1 MWQLW
6 GSLFT
11 VLKLSLPFPSSP
23 SSPGL
28 CRPPWPGRDTNWE
41 LILGM
46 STQTQVEKDRKYPD
60 RRTSSPMQTSPG
72 QTREA
77 TFPQATEGEAW
88 IGHLRGVEFFVA
100 LGEEG
105 GATRAVPLRM
115 GLVWGERAW
124 KRSSCCLPSPYPV
137 PHFVCLLLCLL
148 TSSHRLLKV
157 ACPST
162 HYQRRPSMV
171 HCLHRCLATFSP
183 RRRFPL
189 LKWVPKYSLHAFGY
203 DTIAGLTVGLTVV
216 PQALAYAQL
225 AGLSV
230 QFGLYSSIMGGF
242 VYCLLGT
249 SKDITLG
256 PTAIMSALIAPL
268 VHGDVVYATILAFLC
283 GCVQLLLGLFQLGFI
298 MDFISEPVIKGFT
311 CAASL
316 IICVTQV
323 KNLLGLQDIPR
334 QFFLLLYH
342 IFAKLA
348 ETRPGDATLGF
359 LCIIFLLLLKVI
371 RCKVEDVDSLT
382 VKIAKK
388 ITWLA
393 STGRNVLVILAAA
406 LVSFAF
412 SSFHLQPFV
421 ITGEV
426 QPGLPTFHP
435 PPFSEER
442 NGTVITFSH
451 IVQDL
456 GTALLVIPLVGFM
469 ESIAIA
475 KAFARDNKYPVD
487 PSQELI
493 AIGTTNIFGSFL
505 SAFPVTGSFT
515 RTAVNSQSG
524 VCTPAGGLIT
534 GVLVLLSLQYLTPCF
549 YYIPCAALASI
560 IICSVAPVFD
570 VFFIR
575 DLWRVKKLN
584 MLPFVLT
591 FGLCF
596 YEMQI
601 GILVGVAMS
610 LIIALYPLTQP
621 TVMVC
626 YTGPVVVLQ
635 PRGAL
640 LFLGAESFREVIQ
653 SKIRQVEP
661 QLSVI
666 LDCSWLSSLDYTA
679 VITLRE
685 LQAALQAQRL
695 RLAFVALH
703 ADVLDVLLRADLPEL
718 RHFESVE
725 QALSWMLGSQ
735 DTEYHLD
742 VHSGI

>member
-1 MWQLW
+1 M
-6 GSLFT
+6 
-11 VLKLSLPFPSSP
+11 V
-23 SSPGL
+23 
-28 CRPPWPGRDTNWE
+28 R
-41 LILGM
+41 
-46 STQTQVEKDRKYPD
+46 
-60 RRTSSPMQTSPG
+60 
-72 QTREA
+72 
-77 TFPQATEGEAW
+77 
-88 IGHLRGVEFFVA
+88 
-100 LGEEG
+100 
-105 GATRAVPLRM
+105 
-115 GLVWGERAW
+115 
-124 KRSSCCLPSPYPV
+124 
-137 PHFVCLLLCLL
+137 CLL
-148 TSSHRLLKV
+148 
-157 ACPST
+157 
-162 HYQRRPSMV
+162 
-171 HCLHRCLATFSP
+171 RCLSAFSP

-189 LKWVPKYSLHAFGY
+189 LKWIPKYSLHAFGL

-268 VHGDVVYATILAFLC
+268 VHGDAVYATILAFLC
-283 GCVQLLLGLFQLGFI
+283 GCVQLLLGLLQFGFI

-311 CAASL
+311 CAAS
-316 IICVTQV
+316 IMICITQV
-323 KNLLGLQDIPR
+323 KNLLGLQGIPR
-334 QFFLLLYH
+334 QFFLLVYH
-342 IFAKLA
+342 TFAKLA
-348 ETRPGDATLGF
+348 ETRPGDAILGF
-359 LCIIFLLLLKVI
+359 LCITFLLLLKVM
-371 RCKVEDVDSLT
+371 RRKVEDVDSLT
-382 VKIAKK
+382 VKIVKK

-393 STGRNVLVILAAA
+393 SSGRNALVILAAA

-412 SSFHLQPFV
+412 SSLHLQPFV

-426 QPGLPTFHP
+426 KPGLPAFHP
-435 PPFSEER
+435 PPFSDER

-456 GTALLVIPLVGFM
+456 GTALLVVPLIGFL

-475 KAFARDNKYPVD
+475 KAFASENKYPVD

-534 GVLVLLSLQYLTPCF
+534 E
-549 YYIPCAALASI
+549 
-560 IICSVAPVFD
+560 
-570 VFFIR
+570 
-575 DLWRVKKLN
+575 LN
-584 MLPFVLT
+584 MLPFMLT

-601 GILVGVAMS
+601 GILAGVAMS
-610 LIIALYPLTQP
+610 LIIALYPLTRP
-621 TVMVC
+621 IVLVH

-640 LFLGAESFREVIQ
+640 LFLGAESFQEVLQ
-653 SKIRQVEP
+653 SKILQVEP

-679 VITLRE
+679 VVALRE

-703 ADVLDVLLRADLPEL
+703 ADVLEVLLRANLPEL
-718 RHFESVE
+718 KHFESVE
-725 QALSWMLGSQ
+725 QALNWMLGSQ
-735 DTEYHLD
+735 DTEYHREM
-742 VHSGI
+742 HNGN

>member
-1 MWQLW
+1 M
-6 GSLFT
+6 
-11 VLKLSLPFPSSP
+11 V
-23 SSPGL
+23 
-28 CRPPWPGRDTNWE
+28 R
-41 LILGM
+41 
-46 STQTQVEKDRKYPD
+46 
-60 RRTSSPMQTSPG
+60 
-72 QTREA
+72 
-77 TFPQATEGEAW
+77 
-88 IGHLRGVEFFVA
+88 
-100 LGEEG
+100 
-105 GATRAVPLRM
+105 
-115 GLVWGERAW
+115 
-124 KRSSCCLPSPYPV
+124 
-137 PHFVCLLLCLL
+137 CLL
-148 TSSHRLLKV
+148 
-157 ACPST
+157 
-162 HYQRRPSMV
+162 
-171 HCLHRCLATFSP
+171 RCLSAFSP

-189 LKWVPKYSLHAFGY
+189 LKWIPKYSLHAFGL

-268 VHGDVVYATILAFLC
+268 VHGDAVYATILAFLC
-283 GCVQLLLGLFQLGFI
+283 GCVQLLLGLLQFGFI

-311 CAASL
+311 CAAS
-316 IICVTQV
+316 IMICITQV
-323 KNLLGLQDIPR
+323 KNLLGLQGIPR
-334 QFFLLLYH
+334 QFFLLVYH
-342 IFAKLA
+342 TFAKLA
-348 ETRPGDATLGF
+348 ETRPGDAILGF
-359 LCIIFLLLLKVI
+359 LCITFLLLLKVM
-371 RCKVEDVDSLT
+371 RRKVEDVDSLT
-382 VKIAKK
+382 VKIVKK

-393 STGRNVLVILAAA
+393 SSGRNALVILAAA

-412 SSFHLQPFV
+412 SSLHLQPFV

-426 QPGLPTFHP
+426 KPGLPAFHP
-435 PPFSEER
+435 PPFSDER

-456 GTALLVIPLVGFM
+456 GTALLVVPLIGFL

-475 KAFARDNKYPVD
+475 KAFASENKYPVD

-524 VCTPAGGLIT
+524 VCTPAG
-534 GVLVLLSLQYLTPCF
+534 VLVLLSLQCLTPCF
-549 YYIPCAALASI
+549 YYIPRAALASI
-560 IICSVAPVFD
+560 IICAVAPVFD
-570 VFFIR
+570 IFFIR

-584 MLPFVLT
+584 MLPFMLT

-601 GILVGVAMS
+601 GILAGVAMS
-610 LIIALYPLTQP
+610 LIIALYPLTRP
-621 TVMVC
+621 IVLVH

-640 LFLGAESFREVIQ
+640 LFLGAESFQEVLQ
-653 SKIRQVEP
+653 SKILQVEP

-679 VITLRE
+679 VVALRE

-703 ADVLDVLLRADLPEL
+703 ADVLEVLLRANLPEL
-718 RHFESVE
+718 KHFESVE
-725 QALSWMLGSQ
+725 QALNWMLGSQ
-735 DTEYHLD
+735 DTEYHREM
-742 VHSGI
+742 HNGN

>member
-1 MWQLW
+1 M
-6 GSLFT
+6 
-11 VLKLSLPFPSSP
+11 V
-23 SSPGL
+23 
-28 CRPPWPGRDTNWE
+28 R
-41 LILGM
+41 
-46 STQTQVEKDRKYPD
+46 
-60 RRTSSPMQTSPG
+60 
-72 QTREA
+72 
-77 TFPQATEGEAW
+77 
-88 IGHLRGVEFFVA
+88 
-100 LGEEG
+100 
-105 GATRAVPLRM
+105 
-115 GLVWGERAW
+115 
-124 KRSSCCLPSPYPV
+124 
-137 PHFVCLLLCLL
+137 CLL
-148 TSSHRLLKV
+148 
-157 ACPST
+157 
-162 HYQRRPSMV
+162 
-171 HCLHRCLATFSP
+171 RCLSAFSP

-189 LKWVPKYSLHAFGY
+189 LKWIPKYSLHAFGL

-268 VHGDVVYATILAFLC
+268 VHGDAVYATILAFLC
-283 GCVQLLLGLFQLGFI
+283 GCVQLLLGLLQFGFI

-311 CAASL
+311 CAAS
-316 IICVTQV
+316 IMICITQV
-323 KNLLGLQDIPR
+323 KNLLGLQGIPR
-334 QFFLLLYH
+334 QFFLLVYH
-342 IFAKLA
+342 TFAKLA
-348 ETRPGDATLGF
+348 ETRPGDAILGF
-359 LCIIFLLLLKVI
+359 LCITFLLLLKVM
-371 RCKVEDVDSLT
+371 RRKVEDVDSLT
-382 VKIAKK
+382 VKIVKK

-393 STGRNVLVILAAA
+393 SSGRNALVILAAA

-412 SSFHLQPFV
+412 SSLHLQPFV
-421 ITGEV
+421 ITGE
-426 QPGLPTFHP
+426 
-435 PPFSEER
+435 
-442 NGTVITFSH
+442 
-451 IVQDL
+451 DL
-456 GTALLVIPLVGFM
+456 GTALLVVPLIGFL

-475 KAFARDNKYPVD
+475 KAFASENKYPVD

-534 GVLVLLSLQYLTPCF
+534 GVLVLLSLQCLTPCF
-549 YYIPCAALASI
+549 YYIPRAALASI
-560 IICSVAPVFD
+560 IICAVAPVFD
-570 VFFIR
+570 IFFIR

-584 MLPFVLT
+584 MLPFMLT

-601 GILVGVAMS
+601 GILAGVAMS
-610 LIIALYPLTQP
+610 LIIALYPLTRP
-621 TVMVC
+621 IVLVH

-640 LFLGAESFREVIQ
+640 LFLGAESFQEVLQ
-653 SKIRQVEP
+653 SKILQVEP

-679 VITLRE
+679 VVALRE

-703 ADVLDVLLRADLPEL
+703 ADVLEVLLRANLPEL
-718 RHFESVE
+718 KHFESVE
-725 QALSWMLGSQ
+725 QALNWMLGSQ
-735 DTEYHLD
+735 DTEYHREM
-742 VHSGI
+742 HNGN